1 MGGEDSMD
9 VVHHYDYRLIA
20 EMADPFPLLAEGRS
34 KCPVTHSDLHDGYW
48 VLFTYE
54 DVGHVA
60 RNPLTFC
67 SSLGLG
73 IPDHGFPL
81 RLPPI
86 ETDPPHH
93 IQYRGPLLELFS
105 PGAVARLE
113 PQIRAIVTDLIDS
126 FIDRGEADLATELT
140 IPLPNIV
147 IPRLFNLPA
156 EDGAKFHDWAERL
169 LGVTSDFDAALEMF
183 AYFVGVFEDRVATPR
198 DPESDFPSMILEIK
212 IDDAPITV
220 DQAAGMMCAL
230 VSAGVDTTA
239 NAGAHIFDLMSKDP
253 TLRDQLIADPGLIPQ
268 AIEEFVRYIT
278 PVATE
283 ARVTTTEAQIRETK
297 IAAGDRITVNWIAA
311 NHDPAEFDHPD
322 SINFQRSPNRH
333 YGFGAGPHRCLG
345 AHLAR
350 LELRVLLE
358 EVLRRIPDFKV
369 DESGVERFSG
379 VTRGIGHLPATFS
392 PT

>member
-1 MGGEDSMD
+1 VDGEDAMD
-9 VVHHYDYRLIA
+9 VVHHYDHRLIA
-20 EMADPFPLLAEGRS
+20 EMRDPFPLLAAGRS
-34 KCPVTHSDLHDGYW
+34 ECPVAHSDLHDGYW

-54 DVGHVA
+54 DVGQVA
-60 RNPLTFC
+60 RNPTTFS

-86 ETDPPHH
+86 ETDPPLH
-93 IQYRGPLLELFS
+93 IQYRGPLLEHFS

-147 IPRLFNLPA
+147 IPRLFDLPA
-156 EDGAKFHDWAERL
+156 EDGSKFHDWAERL
-169 LGVTSDFDAALEMF
+169 LGVTNDFDAALEMF
-183 AYFVGVFEDRVATPR
+183 GYFAAVFEDRIASPR
-198 DPESDFPSMILEIK
+198 DPSSDFPSMMLEIV
-212 IDDAPITV
+212 IEGAPIAV
-220 DQAAGMMCAL
+220 DQAAGMMCTL

-239 NAGAHIFDLMSKDP
+239 NAGAHILDLMSSDP
-253 TLRDQLIADPGLIPQ
+253 SLRDQLIAEPKLIPQ
-268 AIEEFVRYIT
+268 AIEEFVRYIS
-278 PVATE
+278 PVAAE
-283 ARVTTTEAQIRETK
+283 ARVTTSDTEIRGVP
-297 IAAGDRITVNWIAA
+297 IAAGQRVTVNWIAA
-311 NHDPAEFDHPD
+311 NHDPAEFSEPD
-322 SINFQRSPNRH
+322 SLDLRRMPNRH

-358 EVLRRIPDFKV
+358 EVLQRIPDFKV
-369 DESGVERFSG
+369 DESRVERFSG
-379 VTRGIGHLPATFS
+379 VTRGIAHLPANFTPS
-392 PT
+392 